1 MSTFLDTNILCRLA
15 KADDPQHEMAK
26 RAVQEAI
33 KRDGG
38 DRPVFNAQVEREFL
52 SVATRKAEAN
62 GLGMP
67 PKDAVEMLDSF
78 RSFCEFRNDPPSV
91 HQRTK
96 ELVVTLSI
104 SGKQVHDAA
113 IAASAEAHGGKLL
126 TINQEH
132 FQRFHEKGIVAL
144 LDPQELAKARVQEQT
159 QQAQHEQRPE
169 PGPTPGHHQDRDHG
183 HER

>member
-1 MSTFLDTNILCRLA
+1 MRTFLDTNILCRLA
-15 KADDPQHEMAK
+15 KADDPHHETAK

-38 DRPVFNAQVEREFL
+38 ERPVFNAQVEREFL
-52 SVATRKAEAN
+52 SVASRKAEEN
-62 GLGMP
+62 GLGMQ

-78 RSFCEFRNDPPSV
+78 RNFCEFRNDPPSV

-96 ELVVTLSI
+96 ELIVTFSI

-126 TINQEH
+126 TFNQEH

-144 LDPQELAKARVQEQT
+144 LDPQELAKAHVQEQT

-169 PGPTPGHHQDRDHG
+169 LAPGQHQDRDHG
-183 HER
+183 HEH